1 MNLKIY
7 QTGPLDVNTYL
18 LMDDESK
25 EAILI
30 DVGGSFDEIYK
41 EILDKGY
48 TLKYI
53 LNTHGHF
60 DHVLG
65 EINIKNKYPNI
76 PIFMHKNDLI
86 HTDKISQEMKMFGL
100 ESNIDKFTIT
110 SFLDENSDLSIGN
123 NKIKVYHTPGHSGG
137 SVCFYVDNKLFSGDS
152 LFQRSIGRT
161 DFYDGDYDTLINSI
175 KTKLLPL
182 NEDTIVYPG
191 HGPNTTI
198 RAEKKFNIYLK

>member
-1 MNLKIY
+1 MVEL
-7 QTGPLDVNTYL
+7 
-18 LMDDESK
+18 
-25 EAILI
+25 
-30 DVGGSFDEIYK
+30 
-41 EILDKGY
+41 
-48 TLKYI
+48 
-53 LNTHGHF
+53 
-60 DHVLG
+60 
-65 EINIKNKYPNI
+65 NIKNKYPNI

-161 DFYDGDYDTLINSI
+161 DFYDGDYDTLISSI